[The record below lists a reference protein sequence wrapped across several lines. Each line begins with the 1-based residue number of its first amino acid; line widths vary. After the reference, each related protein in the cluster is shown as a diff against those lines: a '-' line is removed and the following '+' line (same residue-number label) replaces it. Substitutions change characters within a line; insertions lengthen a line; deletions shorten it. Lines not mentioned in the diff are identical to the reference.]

1 MDEQELAARLGPDLA
16 AAFAERGYTTL
27 TSVQEAALDPAAKD
41 CDLRISSQ
49 TGSGKTV
56 AIGLALRDLLDGDF
70 APTDGVAKPAA
81 LVVVPTR
88 ELARQVEV
96 ELAWLFAKVGHRVAS
111 VIGGSSYRDERRALG
126 SGPAIVVGTP
136 GRLLDQ
142 LERGAIDPSGIR
154 AVALDEADRMLDMGF
169 RDDIEAIFGQLP
181 EERRTHLVSAT
192 FPRDVIALADSVQS
206 DPIMIEGTPLGV
218 ANADIDHVI
227 HLVRPEQRTDAIVN
241 LLLARP
247 GAQTLIFARTRADV
261 ADLANALADSGF
273 FVSALSG
280 EMEQRERNRALA
292 AFKSGDLDALVATDV
307 AARGIDVQDIARVI
321 HAEPPSD
328 ADSYTHRSGR
338 TGRAGK
344 KGTSTVLVVP
354 QGLSRATFLLRRA
367 GVTARV
373 EPLPTAEVIL
383 DARDEIVI
391 SDLTGEAELAA
402 TPDERTMSLAE
413 RIIATGNGARAIA
426 RLLAQRFARK
436 APPREVTPVHARP
449 VEQRKERPRPEGAT
463 PRPKP
468 APRGDDWVTFRV
480 TWGEAHGADAR
491 RLLAMACRRGNIQ
504 GSDIGAIRVM
514 RAFSTI
520 DVARAV
526 ADSFAT
532 AAEQPDP
539 RDVRVKIQR
548 FDDRGGAPDRRGA
561 PHRASAPHRAAPP
574 YREREREAPPPY
586 RGRPAPHRKG
596 PPPQRENGVAPVTLI
611 PPPSVDAERSKPA
624 GPKHAGPRHAEPK
637 HAEPKHAE
645 PKHPGP
651 KPAGPKHAGPKHAGP
666 KHAAPRPTG
675 KAPKRGRGGRP
686 GGAPPKR
693 RKG

>member
-1 MDEQELAARLGPDLA
+1 MEDQELAARLGPELA
-16 AAFAERGYTTL
+16 AAFAERGYTAL

-56 AIGLALRDLLDGDF
+56 AIGLALRELLDGVVG
-70 APTDGVAKPAA
+70 PTDGAAKPAA

-88 ELARQVEV
+88 ELARQVEL

-111 VIGGSSYRDERRALG
+111 VTGGASYRDERRALG
-126 SGPAIVVGTP
+126 AGPAIVVGTP

-142 LERGAIDPSGIR
+142 LDRGAIDPSGIR

-169 RDDIEAIFGQLP
+169 REDIETIFGKLP

-192 FPRDVIALADSVQS
+192 FPRDVIALADSVQT

-247 GAQTLIFARTRADV
+247 GAQTLVFARTRADV
-261 ADLANALADSGF
+261 ADLANALADAGF
-273 FVSALSG
+273 YVSALSG

-292 AFKSGDLDALVATDV
+292 AFKNGDLDALVATDV

-354 QGLSRATFLLRRA
+354 QGLSRTTFLLRRA

-373 EPLPTAEVIL
+373 EPLPTADVIL

-391 SDLTGEAELAA
+391 SDLTGDADLAMV
-402 TPDERTMSLAE
+402 PDERTQALAE
-413 RIIATGNGARAIA
+413 RIVETGHGARAIA
-426 RLLAQRFARK
+426 RLLAQRFARRT
-436 APPREVTPVHARP
+436 PPRDVTPIAARP
-449 VEQRKERPRPEGAT
+449 VEPRKERPRPEGGRD
-463 PRPKP
+463 RPKP
-468 APRGDDWVTFRV
+468 PPRGEDWVTFRV

-514 RAFSTI
+514 RSFSTI
-520 DVARAV
+520 DVARGV
-526 ADSFAT
+526 ADAFAA
-532 AAEQPDP
+532 AAEKPDP

-548 FDDRGGAPDRRGA
+548 FQDRGGA
-561 PHRASAPHRAAPP
+561 PHRASPP
-574 YREREREAPPPY
+574 RPEAPPF
-586 RGRPAPHRKG
+586 RGSPAPHRKG
-596 PPPQRENGVAPVTLI
+596 PPPQRETGVAPVTLI
-611 PPPSVDAERSKPA
+611 PPPSDQAERPTHA
-624 GPKHAGPRHAEPK
+624 GPKTT
-637 HAEPKHAE
+637 
-645 PKHPGP
+645 GP
-651 KPAGPKHAGPKHAGP
+651 KTTGPKHAGPKHAGP
-666 KHAAPRPTG
+666 KHAEPKHTGPKHAGPKAGASRPSG
-675 KAPKRGRGGRP
+675 KVPKRGRGGRP